1 MSEPVPMSMVRGL
14 FITGTDT
21 GCGKTEVTLGLMQ
34 ALQQRGET
42 VLGMKPV
49 ASGAAP
55 TPDGARNRDALRL
68 QAQGS
73 RPLPYPWVNPFV
85 YEPPIAPHL
94 AAESAARLI
103 DLDEIEAGVRRLS
116 ELADRVL
123 VEGVGGWY
131 VPLGED
137 NTVADLACR
146 LGLPVVLVVGLR
158 LGCIN
163 HALLS
168 EACIR
173 HSGARLLGWVAN
185 QVEAEVPALEGNLRT
200 LRERLSVPCLGT
212 IPWLEA
218 VSPGKTSEHLD
229 VGPLTRM
236 FHTGKR

>member
-1 MSEPVPMSMVRGL
+1 MSEQGRPLIRGL

-34 ALQQRGET
+34 ALQRRGET

-55 TPDGARNRDALRL
+55 TPDGARNGDALRL

-73 RPLPYPWVNPFV
+73 RPLPYAWVNPFV
-85 YEPPIAPHL
+85 YVPPIAPHL
-94 AAESAARLI
+94 AAESAARPI
-103 DLDEIEAGVRRLS
+103 DLDAIEAGVERLS
-116 ELADRVL
+116 ELADWVL

-131 VPLGED
+131 VPLDG
-137 NTVADLACR
+137 NHTVGDLVCR
-146 LGLPVVLVVGLR
+146 LGLPVILVVGLR

-173 HSGARLLGWVAN
+173 NSGARLLGWVAN
-185 QVEAEVPALEGNLRT
+185 QVEAEIPALEGNLRT

-212 IPWLEA
+212 IPWLEEP
-218 VSPGKTSEHLD
+218 SPGNTAEYLD
-229 VGPLTRM
+229 VEPLIR
-236 FHTGKR
+236 KKS